1 MFFSKISPQEA
12 DTKSKMSEQEK
23 ERVSLEALI
32 DYAIQCANETHFVG
46 SGDAMEAARRQLS
59 NSLLH

>member
-1 MFFSKISPQEA
+1 MFFSKIGPQEA
-12 DTKSKMSEQEK
+12 EFKNKMSEQEK
-23 ERVSLEALI
+23 ERASLESLI

-46 SGDAMEAARRQLS
+46 SGDAMEAARLQLS

>member
-1 MFFSKISPQEA
+1 MFFSKFGPQEA
-12 DTKSKMSEQEK
+12 EAKKKMSEQEK

-32 DYAIQCANETHFVG
+32 DYAIRCANETHFVG

>member
-1 MFFSKISPQEA
+1 MFFSKNGPKEA
-12 DTKSKMSEQEK
+12 DKNNKLSEQEK

-32 DYAIQCANETHFVG
+32 DYAIRCANETHFVG

>member
-1 MFFSKISPQEA
+1 MFFSKIGPQEA
-12 DTKSKMSEQEK
+12 DKNNKMSEQEK
-23 ERVSLEALI
+23 ERVSIEALI
-32 DYAIQCANETHFVG
+32 DYAIRCANETHFVG

>member
-1 MFFSKISPQEA
+1 MFFSKIGPQEA

>member
-1 MFFSKISPQEA
+1 MFFSKVGPQEA
-12 DTKSKMSEQEK
+12 DMKNKMSEQEK

-32 DYAIQCANETHFVG
+32 DYAIRCANETHFVG